1 MDASRLLVVVTDIE
15 SEYSDGFLE
24 SLKNLI
30 QHYTAARDAPSK
42 DNSPAIQEALNDLI
56 VLANASPFVR
66 YPPSKAAVL
75 DAIGGSG
82 SVGPGFQQRLTAI
95 LSVAGQTTAG
105 IVAGLTQLQ
114 ADLDAFL
121 KACTQTRAGLESLGV
136 TPHAIPSGEFE
147 VGVLIPEPLVDRKL
161 GALAKELELWNKIVR
176 AFKEVAGDS
185 EREVIV
191 AKLASGSYE
200 VYLPLGIL
208 AAGLLSRTIDKVLEW
223 YLKIL
228 EIRKRR
234 LELQELGAPVAEVN
248 AVKKHERELLYKEIR
263 TLAGE
268 LVKDAHPEVDDNR
281 KNELENQLMIHIRQ
295 IARFVDKGGTV
306 EVDSTPPDAPE
317 EPTAPE
323 GENATPE
330 VTGEYE
336 RQKKELKP
344 LLLEFEKVSRILE
357 AGRALRRLPERREP
371 ILQLPEGDPIS
382 EAADPEK
389 PTKKKG

>member
-1 MDASRLLVVVTDIE
+1 MDASRLLAVVRDIE
-15 SEYSDGFLE
+15 AEHSDGLSE
-24 SLKNLI
+24 SLKSLI
-30 QHYTAARDAPSK
+30 QHYTTARDAPSK
-42 DNSPAIQEALNDLI
+42 DNSPAIKEALDDLDA
-56 VLANASPFVR
+56 LAGESPFLR

-82 SVGPGFQQRLTAI
+82 RVGPGFQQQLTAI

-105 IVAGLTQLQ
+105 IVAGLTALQ
-114 ADLDAFL
+114 VDLDAFR

-176 AFKEVAGDS
+176 AFQEVAGDT
-185 EREVIV
+185 EREVTV

-200 VYLPLGIL
+200 VYLPLGLL
-208 AAGLLSRTIDKVLEW
+208 AASLLSRTIDKVLEW

-248 AVKKHERELLYKEIR
+248 AVKKHERELLEKGIQ

-268 LVKDAHPEVDDNR
+268 LVKEAHPKVDANR
-281 KNELENQLMIHIRQ
+281 KNELETQLTIHIRQ

-306 EVDSTPPDAPE
+306 EVDSTPADPPE
-317 EPTAPE
+317 EPSAPE
-323 GENATPE
+323 GEN
-330 VTGEYE
+330 VTAEETTEYE
-336 RQKKELKP
+336 RQRKEWKRLR
-344 LLLEFEKVSRILE
+344 LDFEKVSGILE
-357 AGRALRRLPERREP
+357 AGRALRRLPERQEP
-371 ILQLPEGDPIS
+371 ILQLPEGDLGG

-389 PTKKKG
+389 AAKKKG